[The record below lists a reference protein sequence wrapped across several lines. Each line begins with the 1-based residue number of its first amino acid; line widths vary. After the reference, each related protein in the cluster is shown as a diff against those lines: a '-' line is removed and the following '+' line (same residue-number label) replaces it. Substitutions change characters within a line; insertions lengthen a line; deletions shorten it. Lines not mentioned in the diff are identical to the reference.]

1 MNKKIHVSVLAVFIA
16 ATLVGSVASTG
27 TSMAYATQS
36 DSALQSIE
44 QGQVNS
50 QETQCVAGGS
60 DDETN
65 GNGYDKADKKHDK
78 ADKKHDKADKKHD
91 ETNGNGYDKAD
102 KKHDETNGNGYDK
115 ADKKHDKADKKR
127 EHFDG
132 VFASCNNVGLDLQ
145 TNDGKLALGQ
155 R

>member
-1 MNKKIHVSVLAVFIA
+1 M
-16 ATLVGSVASTG
+16 T
-27 TSMAYATQS
+27 
-36 DSALQSIE
+36 
-44 QGQVNS
+44 
-50 QETQCVAGGS
+50 GGS
-60 DDETN
+60 DDEPN
-65 GNGYDKADKKHDK
+65 GNGYDKADKKH
-78 ADKKHDKADKKHD
+78 
-91 ETNGNGYDKAD
+91 DKAD

-132 VFASCNNVGLDLQ
+132 VFASCNNVGLNLQ